1 MKNLSLILNAILI
14 LLVGNLYFKQYSSTK
29 VVTSDSSLKR
39 DSSAAPVKPEGAPLK
54 IVYVNADTLLEKYTY
69 IKDQKASLE
78 ARFKKID
85 ASLKEKGR
93 TLQGQIAALQEKAQ
107 KGNTP
112 PATLQQEE
120 QSIMQQ
126 REVLMGEQQKQEKN
140 LSDEMTSI
148 NKTLQ
153 NKVNDIL
160 VGMRKEKGY
169 DFVVSYTKQNSPFL
183 LVNENL
189 EITQEV
195 LAALNKK

>member
-1 MKNLSLILNAILI
+1 
-14 LLVGNLYFKQYSSTK
+14 
-29 VVTSDSSLKR
+29 
-39 DSSAAPVKPEGAPLK
+39 
-54 IVYVNADTLLEKYTY
+54 VYVNADTLLEKYGY

-78 ARFKKID
+78 SRFKKID

-93 TLQGQIAALQEKAQ
+93 ALQGQMVALQEKAQ

-112 PATLQQEE
+112 PAQLQQEE

-126 REVLMGEQQKQEKN
+126 RESLMGEQQKQEKS
-140 LSDEMTSI
+140 LADEMTGI

-153 NKVNDIL
+153 TKVNDIL
-160 VGMRKEKGY
+160 VAMRKERGY
-169 DFVVSYTKQNSPFL
+169 DFVVSYTKTNSPFL
-183 LVNENL
+183 LVNENM